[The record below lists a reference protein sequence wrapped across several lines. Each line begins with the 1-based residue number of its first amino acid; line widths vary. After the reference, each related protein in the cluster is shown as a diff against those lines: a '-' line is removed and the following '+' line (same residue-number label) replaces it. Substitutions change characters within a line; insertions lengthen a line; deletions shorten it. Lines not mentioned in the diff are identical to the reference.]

1 MRLQHLASAKMR
13 LPRIRALR
21 SAWWKLPTT
30 QCAIFS
36 PHKFHIADILC
47 HIDDRWKELALDKL

>member
-1 MRLQHLASAKMR
+1 MR